1 MQKSKESSRI
11 NDSLDKKV
19 PPWRKWG
26 AYVSER
32 AWGTVREDYSASG
45 DAWNYLPHDMARS
58 KAYRWGEDGLCG
70 WCDFYQTFVFSFAF
84 WNGKDPILKE
94 RLFGL
99 NPYEGNHG
107 EDVKEYYYYL
117 DATPTHSYMKF
128 LYRYPQNPF
137 PYDHLVEENKKRTVF
152 DREFELIDTGIFAN
166 NEFFD
171 VVIEYGKADAE
182 DTCVR
187 VEIFNRSDKDATISI
202 LPQIAFRNRWTW
214 DRKWEDMPE
223 ISVGPYSSEFQSL
236 CADPKDIPPGDWRSE
251 TYPFGMYYLVGDPA
265 EEFLFTNNETHN
277 ERVFGPQSKSH
288 SAYVKDAFHRYVIQK
303 ENCLNPAKQG
313 TKACFHYKEL
323 HIGALQSRVLRFRLC
338 QQLSKK
344 PLSDVDAVISARKRE
359 ADEFYDSFQMKKLRS
374 EDKLIQR
381 QALAGLIWSTQF
393 YCYDVKRWLEGDD
406 PALPPPASRYEIRNG
421 HWLHLHCHNMI
432 VMPDKWEYPWFA
444 SWDCSFHAVSLSLVD
459 IPYAKHLIG
468 LFLEHQYQ
476 HPNGQIPAY
485 EWGFSEANPP
495 VQAWAVWR
503 IYQKDQKE
511 NGKGD
516 ADFLELSFLKLMDN
530 FNWWVNKL
538 DHLGNN
544 VFEGGF
550 LGLDNISIIDRS
562 KPLPD
567 GGFFEESDGTGWM
580 GFFALIM
587 MKIALELAKVK
598 PLFERLAMVYLEHF
612 IGIAGAIQ
620 GTRNRPVDMW
630 DEQDGFLYDSLCFQ
644 DGRHSRLK
652 VRSFVGLIPLF
663 SMDFFEEEEMA
674 QFPHFNKHFHLYI
687 QHFHKLV
694 GRCLTEYEV
703 KGKKRYF
710 FSLLSLEQTS
720 RVLQKVWDSD
730 EFLSPFGLRSLSKFH
745 EKNPFDSHGSIV
757 GYEPGESIEKI
768 KGGNSNWRGPIWFP
782 TNYLF
787 LCGLNRLAET
797 VGFDYKV
804 NIKGVDVCLGEMIHG
819 LRHRLVDLFRK
830 DETGARPIF
839 RDTKGFEDPH
849 WKELV
854 QFFEHYHGDNGRG
867 LGASHQTGWSALVAN
882 LIQDLDKEV

>member
-1 MQKSKESSRI
+1 MLKSKESVRI
-11 NDSLDKKV
+11 HDSLTKKV

-32 AWGTVREDYSASG
+32 AWGTVREDYSANG

-70 WCDFYQTFVFSFAF
+70 WCDFYQTLVFSFAF

-99 NPYEGNHG
+99 NPFEGNHG

-117 DATPTHSYMKF
+117 DATPTHSYMKY

-137 PYDHLVEENKKRTVF
+137 PYDHLVEENRKRTVY

-166 NEFFD
+166 HEFFD
-171 VVIEYGKADAE
+171 VVIEYGKAGHD
-182 DTCVR
+182 DTCIR
-187 VEIFNRSDKDATISI
+187 VEIFNRSEQDAVLSV
-202 LPQIAFRNRWTW
+202 LPQIAFRNRWAW
-214 DRKWEDMPE
+214 EKKWEDMPE
-223 ISVGPYSSEFQSL
+223 ISEGPYSSDFQSL
-236 CADPKDIPPGDWRSE
+236 CADPKNIPPGDWLSE
-251 TYPFGMYYLVGDPA
+251 AYPFGVYYLVGDPTD
-265 EEFLFTNNETHN
+265 EFLFTNNETHA
-277 ERVFGPQSKSH
+277 ERVFGPPSKSH
-288 SAYVKDAFHRYVIQK
+288 SPYVKDAFHRYVIHK
-303 ENCLNPAKQG
+303 EHCLNPEKKG
-313 TKACFHYKEL
+313 TKASFYYKKL
-323 HIGALQSRVLRFRLC
+323 HVPAHGSKILRFRLC
-338 QQLSKK
+338 QELPSK
-344 PLSDVDAVISARKRE
+344 PLSDVDAIIDTRKKE
-359 ADEFYDSFQMKKLRS
+359 ADEFYDSFQTKKLTA

-381 QALAGLIWSTQF
+381 QALAGLLWSTQYYF
-393 YCYDVKRWLEGDD
+393 YDVKKWLEGDD
-406 PALPPPASRYEIRNG
+406 PSSPPPPGRYQMRNA
-421 HWLHLHCHNMI
+421 HWLHLHCHDRI

-444 SWDCSFHAVSLSLVD
+444 SWDCSFHAVALSLVD
-459 IPYAKHLIG
+459 LPYAKHLIG

-495 VQAWAVWR
+495 VQAWAVWM
-503 IYQKDQKE
+503 IYQKDEKE
-511 NGKGD
+511 NNKGD
-516 ADFLELSFLKLMDN
+516 IDFLELSFLKLMDN
-530 FNWWVNKL
+530 FNWWINKV

-550 LGLDNISIIDRS
+550 LGLDNISIMDRS
-562 KPLPD
+562 KPLPN
-567 GGFFEESDGTGWM
+567 GGYFEESDGTGWM

-587 MKIALELAKVK
+587 MKIALELAKAK
-598 PLFERLAMVYLEHF
+598 PLFERLAMVFLEHF

-630 DEQDGFLYDSLCFQ
+630 DEKDGFLYDALCFQ
-644 DGRHSRLK
+644 DGRHIRLK

-674 QFPHFNKHFHLYI
+674 QFPHFNRHFQLYI

-710 FSLLSLEQTS
+710 FSLLSLEQTA
-720 RVLQKVWDSD
+720 RVLQKTWDAN
-730 EFLSPFGLRSLSKFH
+730 EFLSPYGLRSLSKFH
-745 EKNPFDSHGSIV
+745 QKNPFDSEGNKV

-787 LCGLNRLAET
+787 LCGLKRLAAT
-797 VGFDYKV
+797 VGSDYKV
-804 NIKGVDVCLGEMIHG
+804 SVGGTEVSLGEMING
-819 LRHRLVDLFRK
+819 LRHRLIDLFRK
-830 DETGARPIF
+830 DALGERPIF
-839 RDTKGFEDPH
+839 RDTKGFKDSH
-849 WKELV
+849 WKDLI
-854 QFFEHYHGDNGRG
+854 QFFEHYHGDTGRG

-882 LIQDLDKEV
+882 LIQELDTS